1 MKLFLFLATMIFLGA
16 CSVQPIATVEPVEE
30 TAVPV
35 EAVEAVK
42 TAKACIN
49 TNTCK

>member
-1 MKLFLFLATMIFLGA
+1 MKLFLFIATMIFLGA

-30 TAVPV
+30 ETVAV
-35 EAVEAVK
+35 VK
-42 TAKACIN
+42 ATKACIN

>member
-16 CSVQPIATVEPVEE
+16 CSVQPIATVEPIEEE
-30 TAVPV
+30 TVAV
-35 EAVEAVK
+35 AVVK
-42 TAKACIN
+42 ATKACIN